1 MPTYETSV
9 SAPAGVPGD
18 TGLSTSP
25 VDRPAIMPLHPR
37 FAEGIDV
44 CAVIRKG
51 AVEFVARDVF
61 LACGLELDADLTAD
75 RGHEAPLSFT
85 EHAKARTWSR
95 DLVGD
100 ILTAVNHLDV
110 VREFLFWLD
119 NHIGELNI
127 LGLATHERRVLYGNG
142 HRPTDVLPKIVKA
155 APPAYYS
162 VSAAAKVLSRDQGIG
177 KIGRDALFMKMQALG
192 WTNRTGTIWSPAP
205 ELFAL
210 GYFAVQ
216 KVAVLAKDQPYPQIL
231 ITPLGIEALH
241 TRLGGTTTLQ
251 FHPADHLTLIEATH
265 E

>member
-1 MPTYETSV
+1 MPTYETPV
-9 SAPAGVPGD
+9 NAPAGVPGD

-25 VDRPAIMPLHPR
+25 VGRPAIMPLHPR

-44 CAVIRKG
+44 CAVLRSG

-61 LACGLELDADLTAD
+61 IACGLELDADLTAD

-85 EHAKARTWSR
+85 EHATARTWSR
-95 DLVGD
+95 ALIGD

-119 NHIGELNI
+119 NHITELNI

-142 HRPTDVLPKIVKA
+142 HRPTDVLPKAVKA
-155 APPAYYS
+155 APPAFYS
-162 VSAAAKVLSRDQGIG
+162 VAAAARILSRDPGIG
-177 KIGRDALFMKMQALG
+177 KIGRDTLFMKMQDRG
-192 WTNRTGTIWSPAP
+192 WINRTNTTWEPAP
-205 ELFAL
+205 ESFAL
-210 GYFAVQ
+210 GYFAIQ
-216 KVAVLAKDQPYPQIL
+216 KVAVLAKDQAYPQIL

-241 TRLGGTTTLQ
+241 KRLGGTTTLQ
-251 FHPADHLTLIEATH
+251 FQPADHLTLIEATH